1 LGKGGGFSGLA
12 VWGCQMEMMYT
23 LAEAVL
29 ISFFMGAIMGGVVA
43 AHLKTKHQVVELDEK
58 KESPRPG

>member
-1 LGKGGGFSGLA
+1 
-12 VWGCQMEMMYT
+12 MEMMYT
-23 LAEAVL
+23 LAEAVI

-58 KESPRPG
+58 KESPRPS